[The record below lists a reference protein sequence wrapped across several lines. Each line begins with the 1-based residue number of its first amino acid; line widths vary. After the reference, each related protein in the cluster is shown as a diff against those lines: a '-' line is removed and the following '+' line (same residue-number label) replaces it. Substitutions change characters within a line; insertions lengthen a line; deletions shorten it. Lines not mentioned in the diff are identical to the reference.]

1 MLTAVELSAYIA
13 LGAVALLAANL
24 LLGLL
29 LASGY
34 NPARHWPYRPI
45 KLFRFHNWTGYVALG
60 AVLLHPLILLF
71 SSSPRF
77 RLIDLIA
84 PVWSPVQ
91 PTSNV
96 LGAIALYLVVVVVAT
111 SYFRRALGR
120 HLWRTIHYTN
130 YAAATI
136 FFLHGIIA
144 DPTVTGRPV
153 NYIDGEKVFVEGCA
167 VLFVATAMWRIRHRR
182 TRRRLQAERA
192 QG

>member
-29 LASGY
+29 MAAGY

-60 AVLLHPLILLF
+60 AAFLHPVILLF
-71 SSSPRF
+71 SSAPRF
-77 RLIDLIA
+77 RVIDLLA

-96 LGAIALYLVVVVVAT
+96 LGAIALYLVIVVVAT

-120 HLWRTIHYTN
+120 RLWRSVHYTN

-144 DPTVTGRPV
+144 DPTVIGRPV
-153 NYIDGEKVFVEGCA
+153 NYIDGEKVLVESCA
-167 VLFVATAMWRIRHRR
+167 VLFAATAVWRIRHRR
-182 TRRRLQAERA
+182 IRRRPLTERA

>member
-29 LASGY
+29 LAAGY

-60 AVLLHPLILLF
+60 AAFLHPVILLF
-71 SSSPRF
+71 SSAPRF
-77 RLIDLIA
+77 RVIDLLA

-96 LGAIALYLVVVVVAT
+96 LGAIALYLVIIVVAT

-120 HLWRTIHYTN
+120 RLWRSVHYTN

-144 DPTVTGRPV
+144 DPTVIGRPV
-153 NYIDGEKVFVEGCA
+153 NYIDGEKVLVESCA
-167 VLFVATAMWRIRHRR
+167 VLFAATAVWRIRHRR
-182 TRRRLQAERA
+182 IRRRPLTERA

>member
-1 MLTAVELSAYIA
+1 MLTAVELSADVA

-29 LASGY
+29 MATGY

-45 KLFRFHNWTGYVALG
+45 KLFRFHNWTGYIALG
-60 AVLLHPLILLF
+60 AALLHPLILLF
-71 SSSPRF
+71 SSKPRF
-77 RLIDLIA
+77 RGIDLIA

-120 HLWRTIHYTN
+120 HLWRTIHYTT
-130 YAAATI
+130 YAAATT

-144 DPTVTGRPV
+144 DPTVSGRPV
-153 NYIDGEKVFVEGCA
+153 DYIDGEKVFVEGCA

-182 TRRRLQAERA
+182 ARRRQQAA

>member
-29 LASGY
+29 MATGY
-34 NPARHWPYRPI
+34 NPPRHWPNRPI
-45 KLFRFHNWTGYVALG
+45 KLFRFHNWTGYIALG
-60 AVLLHPLILLF
+60 AALLHPLVLLF
-71 SSSPRF
+71 SSAPKF
-77 RLIDLIA
+77 RLIDVVA

-96 LGAIALYLVVVVVAT
+96 LGAIALYLVVVVVTT

-120 HLWRTIHYTN
+120 HLWRSIHYTT
-130 YAAATI
+130 YAAAAI

-144 DPTVTGRPV
+144 DPTVSGQPV
-153 NYIDGEKVFVEGCA
+153 NYTDGEKVFVEGCA
-167 VLFVATAMWRIRHRR
+167 VLFCRHRHVAIRHRR
-182 TRRRLQAERA
+182 ARRRAQAA

>member
-1 MLTAVELSAYIA
+1 MLTAVELSAYVA
-13 LGAVALLAANL
+13 LGAVGLLAANL

-29 LASGY
+29 LATGY

-45 KLFRFHNWTGYVALG
+45 KLFTFHNWTGYIALG
-60 AVLLHPLILLF
+60 AALLHPFILLF
-71 SSSPRF
+71 SSAPRF

-91 PTSNV
+91 PISNV
-96 LGAIALYLVVVVVAT
+96 LGAIALYLVVVVVTT

-120 HLWRTIHYTN
+120 HLWRSIHYTT

-153 NYIDGEKVFVEGCA
+153 NYVDGEKVFVEGCA
-167 VLFVATAMWRIRHRR
+167 VLFAAAAMWRIRHRR
-182 TRRRLQAERA
+182 SRRRPQAA
-192 QG
+192 QAQS

>member
-1 MLTAVELSAYIA
+1 MLTAVELSAYAA

-29 LASGY
+29 LAAGY

-45 KLFRFHNWTGYVALG
+45 KLFRFHNWTGYTALG

-71 SSSPRF
+71 SSTPRF
-77 RLIDLIA
+77 RVIDLIA

-96 LGAIALYLVVVVVAT
+96 LGALALYLVVVVVAT

-120 HLWRTIHYTN
+120 HLWRAIHYAN
-130 YAAATI
+130 YAAATV

-144 DPTVTGRPV
+144 DPTVSGRPV

-167 VLFVATAMWRIRHRR
+167 VLFAATAIWRIRHRR
-182 TRRRLQAERA
+182 AQRRLQVERA